1 MIKSRGRR
9 HFMLLMLLFF
19 LGTPEL
25 FAQGRLLYYNK
36 VDTLKVIERF
46 NLRANIVDWLVL
58 TPNVGVEFATGNKN
72 WNTWTVGLYGRFN
85 WHADTKVRPYYVYD
99 LYDGRVELR
108 KYWHAHMPKRV
119 FYVGAYAG
127 ANKFDIKLGSVGRK
141 GQGVFGG
148 LMVGTI
154 TQLYGYQNG
163 ASLDLDL
170 GVNAGVVFAKYHE
183 YRREFAGNQY
193 VYTVTKPESGYALTF
208 SPWIYAASTDI
219 IKASLVYHFGT
230 KLSNKYKNR
239 MLVDTDYRIA
249 LDAQKMRMDS
259 INTALEKQRRLKADS
274 LEKVDYEKRF
284 EKQHLEIERKYQ
296 ADSLKK
302 VNEAL
307 HIEALKAKAEA
318 KKVADSLK
326 VVERE
331 KAVEAARQK
340 QIDRENAKRVAD
352 SLKVVEREK
361 AVAAAQQKQLDRENA
376 KRVADSLKVVERE
389 KAAEAAQQKQL
400 DREKAKREADS
411 LKTVRKSQE
420 AEAALMKE
428 QDRERAKRERDSLA
442 QVKQTQKQEALKAK
456 EEEKK
461 LKKQKK
467 DEEKS
472 KSKKKD
478 EEEPQATNTAGK
490 EENAGDS
497 ETGTSGEE
505 ENKDVNKES

>member
-208 SPWIYAASTDI
+208 SPWIYALSTDI
-219 IKASLVYHFGT
+219 IDIS
-230 KLSNKYKNR
+230 
-239 MLVDTDYRIA
+239 
-249 LDAQKMRMDS
+249 
-259 INTALEKQRRLKADS
+259 LKAFQN
-274 LEKVDYEKRF
+274 L
-284 EKQHLEIERKYQ
+284 
-296 ADSLKK
+296 
-302 VNEAL
+302 
-307 HIEALKAKAEA
+307 
-318 KKVADSLK
+318 
-326 VVERE
+326 
-331 KAVEAARQK
+331 
-340 QIDRENAKRVAD
+340 
-352 SLKVVEREK
+352 
-361 AVAAAQQKQLDRENA
+361 
-376 KRVADSLKVVERE
+376 
-389 KAAEAAQQKQL
+389 
-400 DREKAKREADS
+400 
-411 LKTVRKSQE
+411 
-420 AEAALMKE
+420 
-428 QDRERAKRERDSLA
+428 
-442 QVKQTQKQEALKAK
+442 
-456 EEEKK
+456 
-461 LKKQKK
+461 
-467 DEEKS
+467 
-472 KSKKKD
+472 
-478 EEEPQATNTAGK
+478 
-490 EENAGDS
+490 
-497 ETGTSGEE
+497 
-505 ENKDVNKES
+505 

>member
-36 VDTLKVIERF
+36 VDTLKIIERF

-307 HIEALKAKAEA
+307 HIEALKANAEA
-318 KKVADSLK
+318 KK
-326 VVERE
+326 
-331 KAVEAARQK
+331 
-340 QIDRENAKRVAD
+340 VAD

-420 AEAALMKE
+420 AEAALVKE

-442 QVKQTQKQEALKAK
+442 QVKQTQRQEALKAK

-478 EEEPQATNTAGK
+478 EEESQATNTAGK